1 MMTIL
6 RRLMLAMTPNAKLN
20 PTFEQYYSKLLNN
33 ASAGDTGLPSASEAQ
48 RDLRA
53 ALDRQ
58 LYVL

>member
-20 PTFEQYYSKLLNN
+20 ANFEQYYSKLL
-33 ASAGDTGLPSASEAQ
+33 SSSTGESGMPTAQEAQ

-58 LYVL
+58 LFYL

>member
-6 RRLMLAMTPNAKLN
+6 QRLMLAMKPNAKLN
-20 PTFEQYYSKLLNN
+20 PTFEQYYSKLIS
-33 ASAGDTGLPSASEAQ
+33 ASAGDAGVPTASEAQ

-58 LYVL
+58 LYLL

>member
-1 MMTIL
+1 MTIL
-6 RRLMLAMTPNAKLN
+6 QRLMLAMKPNAKLN
-20 PTFEQYYSKLLNN
+20 TTFEQYYSKLLSS
-33 ASAGDTGLPSASEAQ
+33 SAGEAGFPTASEAQ

>member
-1 MMTIL
+1 MTIL
-6 RRLMLAMTPNAKLN
+6 RRLVLAMKPNSKLN
-20 PTFEQYYSKLLNN
+20 PTFEQYYSKLID
-33 ASAGDTGLPSASEAQ
+33 SRAGDSGLPTASEAQ